1 MRIEGTSRTKW
12 TAEEERRL
20 LELRAAG
27 RSDAE
32 IAKLLGRTAASVS
45 NRIFRLRSHGLQ
57 RVAEGRLRRG

>member
-1 MRIEGTSRTKW
+1 MRVDGTGRTKW

-32 IAKLLGRTAASVS
+32 IAKLSGERRPRCGGGCIGRK
-45 NRIFRLRSHGLQ
+45 L
-57 RVAEGRLRRG
+57 